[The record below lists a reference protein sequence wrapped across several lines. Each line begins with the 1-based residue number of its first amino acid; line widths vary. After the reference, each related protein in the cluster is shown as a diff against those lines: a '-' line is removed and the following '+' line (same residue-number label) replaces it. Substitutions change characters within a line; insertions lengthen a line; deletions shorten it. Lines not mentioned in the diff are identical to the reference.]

1 MKTFYLLLLAL
12 SVCAVSCRT
21 KEGAPG
27 PAGADADGLNKQGSI
42 SGTLRTTNSLG
53 DSVVFP
59 FQFNYYESLDENS
72 YSEYKVSL
80 FTFDF
85 KRRSLKNANNYFIM
99 SGGPIAKTATP
110 TNLTVD
116 FSLEELN
123 ANNTYFSFT
132 DRTCSTDCFETVYFG
147 PYTATAVTPVIA
159 YSNYSFDFATGHLFF
174 NFKLT
179 YPSANNSFNK
189 ASVVQGTVDVILNQY
204 ITP

>member
-1 MKTFYLLLLAL
+1 MKLFYLLVFAILM
-12 SVCAVSCRT
+12 SVTSCRT
-21 KEGAPG
+21 KDGEPG
-27 PAGADADGLNKQGSI
+27 PAGGDALNKQGAI

-80 FTFDF
+80 YTFDF
-85 KRRSLKNANNYFIM
+85 KRRSLKNASNYFIM
-99 SGGPIAKTATP
+99 SGGPITKMTTP

-132 DRTCSTDCFETVYFG
+132 DRTCATNCVETVNFG
-147 PYTATAVTPVIA
+147 PFTPTAVTPVIA

-179 YPSANNSFNK
+179 YPSVNNSFNR
-189 ASVVQGTVDVILNQY
+189 AAIVQGTVDVVLNQY
-204 ITP
+204 IIL